1 MSEEVETKVEREAE
15 VELNYFSITLE
26 ML

>member
-1 MSEEVETKVEREAE
+1 MFEEVETKVKREAE
-15 VELNYFSITLE
+15 VELDSISITLE